1 MRSASSISLNDIINM
16 AIRRRWIIL
25 VPLFITII
33 CGIYIAATTPKIYE
47 ASTLVIVQPQQVP
60 KDFVRPAVAEEAEA
74 LLGTIS
80 QQILSRTNLE
90 RTIYDFGMMP
100 KNNPTGGLEDI
111 VDGLRNNISIK
122 VRRDR
127 QGADTFWIS
136 YKGGNPQKVA
146 DITNALATNFI
157 DSTSVERG
165 LQASGTSTFLD
176 DELKSI
182 RKKLLEMEAEI
193 KDYRQQFM
201 GELPEQLDSNLS
213 RLQGLQSQLTAKE
226 ASLREIKLNIAEL
239 ESQPSI
245 VTDGTMNPNDVENL
259 EERLAELLMR
269 YTENHPDV
277 TRLKR
282 RIEELKRQGMG
293 GGNNGSGIQ
302 TASSRRISELA
313 RDKMALERQ
322 IALLNSQIQIFQRRV
337 EETPKREQEL
347 ISLKRDYENMNNIYS
362 SLEKRKLESEISVNM
377 EMKQKGEQFQIID
390 AAIPPKTPI
399 EPNLERI
406 FLLTLG
412 VGFAIGCG
420 LAYLLEFLDS
430 SYRNPENVEQDFKI
444 PVIATIPAIYSV
456 KALFKKRIE
465 MGLCGLFTLI
475 ILVLIGAFSFAT
487 IGGSEQ
493 TLNIVR
499 DYISL

>member
-1 MRSASSISLNDIINM
+1 MHSASTISLNDIINM
-16 AIRRRWIIL
+16 AIRRRWVIL
-25 VPLFITII
+25 IPLFITII
-33 CGIYIAATTPKIYE
+33 SGIYIAATTPKTYE

-90 RTIYDFGMMP
+90 RIVHDFGMMP
-100 KNNPTGGLEDI
+100 KNNPPEGLEDI
-111 VDGLRNNISIK
+111 VDGLRNNITIK

-127 QGADTFWIS
+127 QGADTFGIS

-157 DSTSVERG
+157 DSTSVDRG

-176 DELKSI
+176 DELKGI

-193 KDYRQQFM
+193 KNYRQQFM

-213 RLQGLQSQLTAKE
+213 RLQGLQNQLTAKE

-259 EERLAELLMR
+259 EARLAELLMR

-277 TRLKR
+277 TSLKR
-282 RIEELKRQGMG
+282 RIEELKRQGLG

-347 ISLKRDYENMNNIYS
+347 ISLKRDYENMNNLYS
-362 SLEKRKLESEISVNM
+362 SIEKRKLESEISVNM

-390 AAIPPKTPI
+390 SAIPPKTPI

-406 FLLTLG
+406 FLLTIG

-456 KALFKKRIE
+456 KAVFKKRIE

-475 ILVLIGAFSFAT
+475 ILVLIGAFYYAT
-487 IGGSEQ
+487 LGGSELS
-493 TLNIVR
+493 LNIVR